1 MANLTY
7 VPGNLITKCQF
18 GPCVTAAFN
27 DQCGHVRSNVWFL
40 HVTVLTTLH
49 SCGRS
54 SHTGVCVSHTG
65 VCVWLTLYKKV
76 ESVAIASALQTEAA
90 RRCASP
96 YPLQLRH
103 PCHVWSRRTY
113 PLPSYSV
120 STADTL
126 RYALTLTSFLWPL
139 PLTFVY
145 LSLHAPLRCLL
156 THLLHQPHLRVSLL
170 SGRPLHMKSQRSVL
184 TFRNKLEN
192 VAIANALQLE
202 AAGCRACPI
211 PFNTSSVSSLKSL
224 SLSVAVL
231 ERIYCWYVLLC
242 CELELWPRDLDLW
255 PLTLNLHILSSVTWC
270 NSVRNLSEIG
280 PSAAELLQFELW
292 PYDLEH
298 ITRALLCCVIVC
310 TKFKLSQ
317 AIC

>member
-156 THLLHQPHLRVSLL
+156 THLAAPSTTPP
-170 SGRPLHMKSQRSVL
+170 SFC
-184 TFRNKLEN
+184 TFRLATAYEISKILLN
-192 VAIANALQLE
+192 VPHKQSDSD
-202 AAGCRACPI
+202 PI
-211 PFNTSSVSSLKSL
+211 TF
-224 SLSVAVL
+224 
-231 ERIYCWYVLLC
+231 WLLI
-242 CELELWPRDLDLW
+242 P
-255 PLTLNLHILSSVTWC
+255 
-270 NSVRNLSEIG
+270 
-280 PSAAELLQFELW
+280 PS
-292 PYDLEH
+292 Y
-298 ITRALLCCVIVC
+298 
-310 TKFKLSQ
+310 S
-317 AIC
+317 